1 MKSTCESLQRRPET
15 VGGAGI
21 SSSVSTEERA
31 RGKEAED
38 SISGAHFP
46 GSVTQQGERLNDRI
60 LLIHR

>member
-1 MKSTCESLQRRPET
+1 MKSTWESLQRRPET
-15 VGGAGI
+15 VGAGI

-38 SISGAHFP
+38 RISGAHFP